1 MTQEPRRPLHRL
13 TPLRDDPAAIWLT
26 RPQRLRVALTGLFG
40 WIAFSFFLKMMW
52 WAQVL
57 LMYGVLGMV
66 DYRLPGAFT
75 AMAGIALVWPA
86 RRMIMRR
93 RSAKMAELVRDGSPD
108 LAVAV
113 DDFSEL
119 ERQPDGTVVSVVG
132 WIRARLQLAEKVEGE
147 ACVGLAVACHQKY
160 PGVLETLNDFDLLDE
175 AGHKLLVQVAG
186 GRMLGESNVNLTD
199 GRGRKLLI
207 ASLDLPV
214 GAVAAGWDAF
224 VLRDG
229 DPVMIVAFK
238 QTALDPTQ
246 ASLRSPPA
254 RASVG
259 SLPPKPLLIFPIAAE
274 RRPQSAAGMFNL
286 S

>member
-1 MTQEPRRPLHRL
+1 MMQEPRRPLHRL
-13 TPLRDDPAAIWLT
+13 TPLRDDPAATWLT
-26 RPQRLRVALTGLFG
+26 RPQRLRVAMTGVFG
-40 WIAFSFFLKMMW
+40 WIGFSFFLKMMW

-57 LMYGVLGMV
+57 LMFGVFGMV

-75 AMAGIALVWPA
+75 AMAGFALVWPA
-86 RRMIMRR
+86 RRIIMRR

-119 ERQPDGTVVSVVG
+119 ERQPDGTVVSIVG
-132 WIRARLQLAEKVEGE
+132 WIHARAQLAEKVEGE
-147 ACVGLAVACHQKY
+147 PCIGLALACHQKY
-160 PGVLETLNDFDLLDE
+160 PGVLETLNDFDLVDE

-186 GRMLGESNVNLTD
+186 GRMLGSSNVNLTD
-199 GRGRKLLI
+199 ARGRKLLI

-229 DPVMIVAFK
+229 DPVMIVGFK

-254 RASVG
+254 RPTVG

-274 RRPQSAAGMFNL
+274 RRPQSAALFNL

>member
-13 TPLRDDPAAIWLT
+13 TPLRDDPAATWLT
-26 RPQRLRVALTGLFG
+26 QRQRLRVAMTGVFG
-40 WIAFSFFLKMMW
+40 WIAFSFFLHMMW

-93 RSAKMAELVRDGSPD
+93 RSAKMAELVREGSPD

-113 DDFSEL
+113 DDFREL
-119 ERQPDGTVVSVVG
+119 ERQPDGTIVSVVG
-132 WIRARLQLAEKVEGE
+132 WIRPRGQLAEKVEGE
-147 ACVGLAVACHQKY
+147 PCIGLAVACHQKY
-160 PGVLETLNDFDLLDE
+160 PGVLETLNDFDLVDE

-229 DPVMIVAFK
+229 DPVMIVGFK

-246 ASLRSPPA
+246 ASLRAPPA
-254 RASVG
+254 RASVA
-259 SLPPKPLLIFPIAAE
+259 SLSPKPLLIFPIAAE